1 VERNA
6 AELLDGRD
14 PLAHFRD
21 RFSRPDPDLIY
32 LDGNSLGMLPLGSR
46 KRLHEVVD
54 TEWGAGLI
62 RSWNAGWVDL
72 SQRTGDLL
80 GSTLLGASAG
90 QVAICDSTTVN
101 LYKLATSALDLRPD
115 RRVIVSDLHNFPTD
129 RYVLEGITAQR
140 GLELRLVEFDE
151 LSGPTAGTLAAAM
164 DDDIALVCLSH
175 VDYRSAAIADMAA
188 VNAVAHDHGA
198 LVLWDLCHSVGA
210 VPVEL
215 DATNSDFAVGCTYK
229 YLNAGPGAPAFVY
242 VRRELLTRAR
252 QPIWGW
258 FGQVDQF
265 AMGLGYQP
273 QPDIRRFL
281 AGTSPV
287 LGISLVEEGVRLL
300 AEAGIDA
307 LRAKGVALTNLA
319 IDLFDEWLA
328 PLGFELAS
336 PRDAAIRGSHVS
348 LAHPEAYRI
357 SRALIERENVITDF
371 RGPDRLRIGP
381 APITTRFVDVWDAFA
396 RMRELVETGAHLEFG
411 ADRATVT

>member
-1 VERNA
+1 VEREA
-6 AELLDGRD
+6 AKLLDARD
-14 PLAHFRD
+14 PLARFRD
-21 RFSRPDPDLIY
+21 RFSHPDPELIY
-32 LDGNSLGMLPLGSR
+32 LDGNSLGMLPLRSR
-46 KRLHEVVD
+46 ERLREVVD

-62 RSWNAGWVDL
+62 RSWNAGWVAL

-80 GSTLLGASAG
+80 GSTLLGATAG

-101 LYKLATSALDLRPD
+101 LYKLATAALDQRPG

-129 RYVLEGITAQR
+129 RYVLEGIAAQR
-140 GLELRLVEFDE
+140 DLELRLVEFDE
-151 LSGPTAGTLAAAM
+151 LSGPTPTALDAAM
-164 DDDIALVCLSH
+164 DADIALVCLSH

-215 DATNSDFAVGCTYK
+215 DATETDFAVGCTYK

-242 VRRELLTRAR
+242 ARRELLARAR

-258 FGQVDQF
+258 FGQTDQF
-265 AMGLGYQP
+265 AMGPGYQP

-281 AGTSPV
+281 AGTPPV

-336 PRDAAIRGSHVS
+336 PREAAVRGSHVS

-357 SRALIERENVITDF
+357 SRALIERENVIADF

-396 RMRELVETGAHLEFG
+396 RMRSLVETGAHLGFG
-411 ADRATVT
+411 ADRAAVT